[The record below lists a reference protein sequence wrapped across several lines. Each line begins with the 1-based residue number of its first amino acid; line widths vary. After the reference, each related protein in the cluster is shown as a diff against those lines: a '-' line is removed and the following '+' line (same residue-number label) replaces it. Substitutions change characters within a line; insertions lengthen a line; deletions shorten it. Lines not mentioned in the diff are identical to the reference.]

1 MTIYQSRPH
10 WPLISKHKRPDFNGS
25 CNMNAAHRCSHDNCT
40 FLVNL
45 WVCHHRSYY
54 QSHHWPT
61 INEFQTKKKNT
72 INKEIKNKSDVKK
85 PKRTPVLC
93 FYFHS
98 NGEKKEDKQ
107 IIKSHLFGHLWLN
120 CFVLHTFCAIE
131 IVNSISSTNILKRYE
146 KNSYDFIT
154 AEIA

>member
-1 MTIYQSRPH
+1 MLHTAVAMTIVHFLWIFECVIIAPIINRIIGQQ
-10 WPLISKHKRPDFNGS
+10 LTNSKP
-25 CNMNAAHRCSHDNCT
+25 
-40 FLVNL
+40 
-45 WVCHHRSYY
+45 
-54 QSHHWPT
+54 
-61 INEFQTKKKNT
+61 KKNT